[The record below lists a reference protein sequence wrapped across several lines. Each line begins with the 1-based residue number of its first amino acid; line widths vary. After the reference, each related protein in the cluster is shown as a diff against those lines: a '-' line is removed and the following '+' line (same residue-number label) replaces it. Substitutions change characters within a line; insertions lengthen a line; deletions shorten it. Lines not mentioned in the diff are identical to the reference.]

1 MKRLRIVPAF
11 LAILTL
17 MGAPAM
23 AQADDRHRDHGLYVK
38 LSHDGGFWFG
48 YRRHAAQ
55 HGYVD
60 HGREYRRVQREL
72 IEKRTRL
79 LNRTRHALEQ
89 EELEQTQRRLGRLM
103 AADQELR
110 EHREGHRHCHH

>member
-1 MKRLRIVPAF
+1 MRISPLLKWSCCSSRSANVAC
-11 LAILTL
+11 
-17 MGAPAM
+17 
-23 AQADDRHRDHGLYVK
+23 
-38 LSHDGGFWFG
+38 DGGFWFG
-48 YRRHAAQ
+48 YRRHAAH

-60 HGREYRRVQREL
+60 HGREYRRVEREL

-79 LNRTRHALEQ
+79 LNRTRHALE
-89 EELEQTQRRLGRLM
+89 EEEFEQTQRRLGRLM